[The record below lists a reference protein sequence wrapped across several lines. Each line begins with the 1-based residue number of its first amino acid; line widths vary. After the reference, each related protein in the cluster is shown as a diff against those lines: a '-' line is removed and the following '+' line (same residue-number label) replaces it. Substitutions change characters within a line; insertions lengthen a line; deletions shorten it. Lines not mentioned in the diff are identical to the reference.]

1 MELTV
6 DSLGG
11 DRHRSTVRGHEL
23 VVDQPRPDGGDD
35 IGPTPTELFVAA
47 LASCV
52 AHYARRGL
60 GRNGDGPTV
69 HCAWS
74 MSDTPPW
81 RIASIDIGVVLP
93 AGTSGARLDAVRRA
107 VAHCTVHNS
116 LEAPPLVSISAAVAP
131 SASKSARVA
140 VVA

>member
-1 MELTV
+1 
-6 DSLGG
+6 
-11 DRHRSTVRGHEL
+11 
-23 VVDQPRPDGGDD
+23 
-35 IGPTPTELFVAA
+35 
-47 LASCV
+47 
-52 AHYARRGL
+52 
-60 GRNGDGPTV
+60 
-69 HCAWS
+69 

-131 SASKSARVA
+131 SASELARVA